1 MRRYARVNLL
11 AIIGFVVGV
20 AGCGTTQTVQEA
32 DSLAAAGIAFA
43 DAVPAVLDESFV
55 LSVTAASL
63 VLAQGRADVPAAVRS
78 QQLQSQDALLTE
90 RLSILRD
97 LKRHALLLRS
107 YFVALRGISQT
118 DAASGISAETENLVA
133 RLADLR
139 PEIAAA
145 QIGGTPVNDLIQPAV
160 DLAVGAY
167 QNAILTRELEARG
180 EAIEREIEVQRA
192 VLAAIRDQMI
202 ADREL
207 QIQVEERNPLFFQ
220 YVDEGPLPDD
230 WADRRIAA
238 LRRVVEVQSY
248 DAAEQ
253 AATSLHQSWIAFV
266 ENRLDPATLALL
278 LRDVDD
284 MLTLVET
291 LQASR

>member
-220 YVDEGPLPDD
+220 YFDEGPLPDD